1 MTDPNN
7 PLNLLLTLETALHKS
22 HKGRWPNNVRNAV
35 QGLRRALA
43 ARYET
48 PAGLVYGSIDACAS
62 VQRKF
67 AWSAPIETAPIPMIL
82 FCPMCGVQHI
92 DMDQSIPITTM
103 ESERLNHTVTWSNPP
118 HRSHLCRACGC
129 VWRPADVATTGVAE
143 IETKGKADNFEKVRM
158 YARGGRI
165 PAQPRGRGS
174 IRGMSFQATGSPCPD
189 CGAEAGRRCEDGCP
203 ALL

>member
-48 PAGLVYGSIDACAS
+48 PAGPVYGSIDACAS

-67 AWSAPIETAPIPMIL
+67 ARSVH
-82 FCPMCGVQHI
+82 GV
-92 DMDQSIPITTM
+92 
-103 ESERLNHTVTWSNPP
+103 
-118 HRSHLCRACGC
+118 
-129 VWRPADVATTGVAE
+129 TGL
-143 IETKGKADNFEKVRM
+143 
-158 YARGGRI
+158 
-165 PAQPRGRGS
+165 
-174 IRGMSFQATGSPCPD
+174 PCPD
-189 CGAEAGRRCEDGCP
+189 CGAQAGQRCTDGCP

>member
-48 PAGLVYGSIDACAS
+48 SAGPVYGSIDACCQ

-67 AWSAPIETAPIPMIL
+67 AWSAPIVTA
-82 FCPMCGVQHI
+82 VQDRGHY
-92 DMDQSIPITTM
+92 
-103 ESERLNHTVTWSNPP
+103 
-118 HRSHLCRACGC
+118 
-129 VWRPADVATTGVAE
+129 E
-143 IETKGKADNFEKVRM
+143 I
-158 YARGGRI
+158 GGI
-165 PAQPRGRGS
+165 G
-174 IRGMSFQATGSPCPD
+174 FQATGSPCPD
-189 CGAEAGRRCEDGCP
+189 CGAEAGQRCKDGCP
-203 ALL
+203 GLL